1 MFAML
6 LTVPALLTL
15 ALPPAPAAPAGPGA
29 ILAMQKSLFA
39 AIDRGDAEAAKAFV
53 AHDRKGPGGMT
64 TLFLIDRGGAPM
76 RATGTDEAR
85 EVLAKLAAE
94 SKAAGGSFE
103 TKITGESA
111 ECPSSDVSYAALEF
125 ERVHTVD
132 GKASK
137 RTYRGTLLVRWE
149 DEAWKLTHWHVSAG
163 PAAQ

>member
-15 ALPPAPAAPAGPGA
+15 ALPPAPPAPAGPGA

-39 AIDRGDAEAAKAFV
+39 AIDGGDAEAAQAFV
-53 AHDRKGPGGMT
+53 APDRKGPGGMT
-64 TLFLIDRGGAPM
+64 TMFMIDRSGAPV
-76 RATGTDEAR
+76 RATGAQEAK

-94 SKAAGGSFE
+94 SKAAGGTFE

-125 ERVHTVD
+125 ERVHTVE
-132 GKASK
+132 GKVTK
-137 RTYRGTLLVRWE
+137 RAYRGTLLVRWE
-149 DEAWKLTHWHVSAG
+149 EPSWKVTHWHVSSG